1 MNINE
6 KKIIAIMGPSGVG
19 KTTLG
24 DKLVENNKVVIP
36 RHCTTRLPRKDD
48 GNGFYRYLTHE
59 EYDKYLKQGK
69 FLISSGDGPE
79 VKKEYGN
86 FYGILIQDLVDA
98 WSVNSIVVIFVS
110 YKDIYTL
117 MSLKETGLDIN
128 IVNLT
133 FTNIEKGMT
142 DRLNNNPLRNQTATD
157 VNNRIKSALSDYER
171 YGNIVN
177 SQAQT
182 SIYTDILGI
191 EETYKK
197 VCYDLGLVCNF
208 NITSK

>member
-86 FYGILIQDLVDA
+86 FYGVLIQDLVDA